1 MLKSFKYRLYPT
13 KEQKEH
19 FVQSMGCVRYL
30 YNKGLETKTK
40 HYETTGKS
48 LSCFDMIKGLLKEEK
63 SQHDWLKV
71 PNSQCLQAPFRN
83 LDNAFQRFFS
93 KTSGFPTFK
102 KKNNGGSIQYPQ
114 YVSVDF
120 KRSKVKLPKIGEIF
134 CRFDR
139 EFTGK
144 IKTCTVSKTP
154 TNKFYIS
161 ILVDNGINL
170 PIKKAIDEL
179 NAIGIDLG
187 LKDFA
192 ILSSGEKITNPK
204 YLSKLL
210 ARLKVLQYRAS
221 KKTIGSNNKRKATLK
236 VALLYEIITNQRNDF
251 LHKLST
257 KIVSENQTIILEDL
271 NVAGMIKNHKLAQSI
286 SDVSWSKFVD
296 YLIYKTEWQGKNL
309 IQIGRFEPSSKLC
322 SNCGW
327 KNTELKLKDREWICH
342 SCNILHDRDIN
353 AAINIK
359 KFGLIKAKSG
369 SGRPA
374 ALVEELSNTHIR
386 EGKSKTV
393 RRNKKPSALC

>member
-1 MLKSFKYRLYPT
+1 M
-13 KEQKEH
+13 
-19 FVQSMGCVRYL
+19 
-30 YNKGLETKTK
+30 
-40 HYETTGKS
+40 
-48 LSCFDMIKGLLKEEK
+48 
-63 SQHDWLKV
+63 
-71 PNSQCLQAPFRN
+71 PFRN

-114 YVSVDF
+114 HMSVDF
-120 KRSKVKLPKIGEIF
+120 KRSKVALLKVGEVF

-139 EFTGK
+139 QFTGK

-154 TNKFYIS
+154 TDKFFIS
-161 ILVDNGINL
+161 ILVENDLKL
-170 PIKKAIDEL
+170 PNKKAIDEL

-192 ILSSGEKITNPK
+192 ILSNGQKIPN
-204 YLSKLL
+204 SKFLHNLL
-210 ARLKVLQYRAS
+210 DRLKVLQHRAS
-221 KKTIGSNNKRKATLK
+221 KKQKESNNRRKANLK
-236 VALLYEIITNQRNDF
+236 VALLNEKISNQRSDF
-251 LHKLST
+251 LHKLSS
-257 KIVSENQTIILEDL
+257 KIISENQTIILEDL
-271 NVAGMIKNHKLAQSI
+271 NVAGMIKNHKLAQAI
-286 SDVSWSKFVD
+286 SDVSWSKFVEF
-296 YLIYKTEWQGKNL
+296 LTYKAEWYGKNL

-327 KNTELKLKDREWICH
+327 KNTELKLKDREWYCQECH
-342 SCNILHDRDIN
+342 ILHDRDIN

-374 ALVEELSNTHIR
+374 VLVEELSNTHVR